1 MNKGKGALV
10 LSKII
15 EKIQL
20 VFGVIFTFTFSYSTI
35 TFIIDRGALNEIIL
49 AIVMTGLGIWLIILS
64 KKRKKLISDFKTYV
78 ARLSTDPT
86 GSIENLALGLGTSQ
100 DVVTKNL
107 QQMIIKKYFVNAY
120 IDSMNNRIVLAHV
133 GEHINNSSNSIQN
146 VSNSYMDNQNA
157 KDMEYV
163 SVTCKNCGGINKIT
177 NGKVGECEYC
187 GSPIN
192 G

>member
-1 MNKGKGALV
+1 VNKGKGALV

-20 VFGVIFTFTFSYSTI
+20 VFGVIFTFMFGLATI
-35 TFIIDRGALNEIIL
+35 AVIVSGDGLAGIVLGAII
-49 AIVMTGLGIWLIILS
+49 TGLGIWLIILS
-64 KKRKKLISDFKTYV
+64 KRRKKLISDFKTYV

-100 DVVTKNL
+100 DVVIKNL
-107 QQMIIKKYFVNAY
+107 QQMIIKRYFVNAY
-120 IDSMNNRIVLAHV
+120 IDSLNNRIVLAHV
-133 GEHINNSSNSIQN
+133 GGQMNNTSTTMQTASNP
-146 VSNSYMDNQNA
+146 YMNNQNA

-163 SVTCKNCGGINKIT
+163 SVTCKNCGGINKIL
-177 NGKVGECEYC
+177 NDKVGECEYC

-192 G
+192 R